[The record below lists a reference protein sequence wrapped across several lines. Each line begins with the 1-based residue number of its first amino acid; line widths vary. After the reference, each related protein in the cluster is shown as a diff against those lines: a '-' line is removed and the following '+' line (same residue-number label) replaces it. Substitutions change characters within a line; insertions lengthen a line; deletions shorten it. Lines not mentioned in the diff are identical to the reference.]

1 MVSARR
7 AAESYDLWA
16 LPGSLCPLLDDS
28 PVFPARWGRELRDA
42 APPRLHPCWSGRR
55 AEAIEQSG
63 WLWVRSFVRRLRCQ
77 RSVVMILGNWPVG
90 LKSALNCAES
100 WSVIC
105 LIRCRCRE
113 KYQSKVEVHT
123 SSPLTTLQHAYF
135 CLKMLA
141 RPSGGVSLEL
151 IPHTSRLL
159 SPGYRKL
166 GGV

>member
-1 MVSARR
+1 MALGQVICKTAAVSAL
-7 AAESYDLWA
+7 SGND
-16 LPGSLCPLLDDS
+16 PG
-28 PVFPARWGRELRDA
+28 ELA
-42 APPRLHPCWSGRR
+42 G
-55 AEAIEQSG
+55 
-63 WLWVRSFVRRLRCQ
+63 
-77 RSVVMILGNWPVG
+77 G

-100 WSVIC
+100 RSVIC

-123 SSPLTTLQHAYF
+123 SSPLTALQHSHF

-141 RPSGGVSLEL
+141 RPRGGVSLEL

-166 GGV
+166 GGVKDELSLWQR